1 MINGEVWA
9 RVASARLAYRAGER
23 SECGALLGDAIRRA
37 EWRQSR
43 AHEVVAL
50 RESVVLGF
58 AGQSDVKRL
67 RQIAD
72 ESGSG
77 LAELHAREA
86 EAVFARN
93 PEALDDVAAD
103 AAEYGALLIAW
114 EAAAVAQSVHFAA
127 GDCAAAL
134 RSEVRH
140 RALAHAFEG
149 QYSVPAQA
157 LVPVLSEREMDV
169 AAALSPGATNA
180 EIGERFVHL
189 PENGQTPPRE
199 DLLQV
204 GHRRPGGS
212 HRAHDPGTGV
222 AVGRGI
228 HRGTVGDGRHGGRR
242 PSRCLPIAGR
252 LAEGSSRICELGRV
266 GRPLGRPRY

>member
-1 MINGEVWA
+1 M
-9 RVASARLAYRAGER
+9 
-23 SECGALLGDAIRRA
+23 
-37 EWRQSR
+37 
-43 AHEVVAL
+43 
-50 RESVVLGF
+50 
-58 AGQSDVKRL
+58 KRL
-67 RQIAD
+67 RQIAN

-86 EAVFARN
+86 EAVFARD

-114 EAAAVAQSVHFAA
+114 EAAAVAQSLHFAA

-180 EIGERFVHL
+180 EIGERLFISPRTVKRHL
-189 PENGQTPPRE
+189 ERIYSKLGIAGRE
-199 DLLQV
+199 DLIELMTLEPAWQ
-204 GHRRPGGS
+204 S
-212 HRAHDPGTGV
+212 AV
-222 AVGRGI
+222 AFI
-228 HRGTVGDGRHGGRR
+228 EELSETVDTVDDALRVA
-242 PSRCLPIAGR
+242 SR
-252 LAEGSSRICELGRV
+252 
-266 GRPLGRPRY
+266 